1 MKKGEI
7 MSNQEARRIL
17 QSFRTTQEN
26 LDYLKRVGKINHR
39 SVSQLIH
46 LGISYVIENHRN
58 STTGNQVNLDL
69 LRILGSS
76 EAPSEFSTDRQL
88 LRHKTSEVE
97 ERIK

>member
-1 MKKGEI
+1 
-7 MSNQEARRIL
+7 MSEE
-17 QSFRTTQEN
+17 SMVPKTFRTSKEN

-46 LGISYVIENHRN
+46 LGISYVIENHRRVG
-58 STTGNQVNLDL
+58 TGNQVNLDL

>member
-1 MKKGEI
+1 
-7 MSNQEARRIL
+7 MSEE
-17 QSFRTTQEN
+17 SMVPKTFRTSKEN

-58 STTGNQVNLDL
+58 STTGNQINLDL

-76 EAPSEFSTDRQL
+76 EAPTEFSTDRQL
-88 LRHKTSEVE
+88 LRNKTSGTE

>member
-1 MKKGEI
+1 
-7 MSNQEARRIL
+7 MSEE
-17 QSFRTTQEN
+17 SMVPKTFRTSKEN

-46 LGISYVIENHRN
+46 LGISYVIQNHRN

-76 EAPSEFSTDRQL
+76 EAPPEFSTDRQL
-88 LRHKTSEVE
+88 LRHKTSEAE

>member
-1 MKKGEI
+1 MGEES
-7 MSNQEARRIL
+7 MVPKT
-17 QSFRTTQEN
+17 FRTSKEN

-46 LGISYVIENHRN
+46 LGISYVIENHRRVG
-58 STTGNQVNLDL
+58 TGNQVNLDL

-76 EAPSEFSTDRQL
+76 EAPTEFSTDRQL
-88 LRHKTSEVE
+88 LCNTTTEVE